1 MTDPSPPK
9 IVFVVAVAK
18 NGAIGRDGAL
28 PWRLPG
34 DLKRFRA
41 RTWGRPMLM
50 GRKTFQS
57 IGKLLPGRD
66 TIVLTRDGAFAP
78 DGAWMVHDVSAALR
92 LMGERARAL
101 GVDEA
106 IVVGGAAVYAAM
118 LPHATEV
125 HLTEVDL
132 QPEADTFFP
141 PLGAEWREASRE
153 AFPAD
158 EANEAGCVVR
168 VLRRER

>member
-1 MTDPSPPK
+1 MTDRPPLNV
-9 IVFVVAVAK
+9 VFVVAVAR

-50 GRKTFQS
+50 GRKTFRS
-57 IGKLLPGRD
+57 IGKPLPGRD
-66 TIVLTRDGAFAP
+66 TIVLTRDEAFETEGVWA
-78 DGAWMVHDVSAALR
+78 AHDVAGALR
-92 LMGERARAL
+92 LMRERARAL

-106 IVVGGAAVYAAM
+106 TVVGGAAVYAAM
-118 LPHATEV
+118 LPHAAEI

-132 QPEADTFFP
+132 EPEADTFFP
-141 PLGAEWREASRE
+141 PLGDEWREMSRE

-158 EANEAGCVVR
+158 AANEAGCVVR
-168 VLRRER
+168 VLRRAQ